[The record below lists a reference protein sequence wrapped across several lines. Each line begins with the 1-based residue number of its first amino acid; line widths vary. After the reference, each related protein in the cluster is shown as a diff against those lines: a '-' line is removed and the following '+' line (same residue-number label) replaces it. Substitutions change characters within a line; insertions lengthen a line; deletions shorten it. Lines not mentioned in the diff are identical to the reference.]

1 MFSSAGC
8 SLLRAEGFF
17 CSLEILYGG
26 LGIVVFDIKNLI
38 FFSSKFVV
46 IFGHQNPGSRLGPE
60 SVQYSAYN
68 AGPGSVSNEQVRIR
82 NTAYNRIEDT

>member
-38 FFSSKFVV
+38 F
-46 IFGHQNPGSRLGPE
+46 
-60 SVQYSAYN
+60 SAVN
-68 AGPGSVSNEQVRIR
+68 LL
-82 NTAYNRIEDT
+82 